1 MSLNKLMLAEITKN
15 LQKAT
20 KFKRPKNQWQ
30 DPGEITEVNS
40 RNITMRGVNY
50 PVLGVG
56 ADGYTQMM
64 QPEMDYEFPQGPVVE
79 YPMMQ
84 PGGQY
89 GDGTAH
95 KISVPLTKE
104 QIKANQ
110 IAKLAKEAQKNQ
122 ASIGTRTGTPTK
134 LRKQLYDERLN
145 AERFQKLL
153 SGADVVTDL
162 MQLGNFIPHPIAQAV
177 GKAGNYLGAGVD
189 AFQAGM
195 ETRKGNYDN
204 TAMNAASVVLPNFL
218 ASKTFRRNSKY
229 LQPGQ
234 PLYPLSPQAGILPG
248 GYTRTNYIEPFIK
261 VRGMTD
267 KNLLANRALLGALT
281 AETMYDSKKQGGEM
295 IRRADG
301 SYSRRGLWDNIRAN
315 KGSGKKPTKQMLEQ
329 ERKIKAQE
337 KQFGGQL
344 LNDLDMYNYYNPMM
358 DYMAKGGEPQ
368 NAGFQALP
376 DYVQNKI
383 MANMAYGGYIPEMM
397 HGGFYMQDG
406 GEPDGGMAI
415 GQIQASIDK
424 LMNLRKFIQPDSDLE
439 PWISSKL
446 TLMDHYTDA
455 VNDYMQYNPE
465 AQEGEEY
472 EEDEM
477 MMMAEGGGI
486 PQRYKNMGFN
496 KVGVKKKSTR
506 PGKKWMVLA
515 KKGDQYKVVHGGY
528 KGMQDFTQHR
538 NEGRRK
544 NFWNRMGGK
553 GSSKATDPF
562 SPLYWHKRFGT
573 WEEGGQVDDVFAN
586 GGYVPVGA
594 PTPQIPIS
602 REYMQ
607 KLTDRY
613 NQHYSKVSNIQS
625 PMRPAFSKDDGY
637 DSFWYDEYLPSLK
650 PNIRS
655 ASGYLVKDAKD
666 PNEKRF
672 VETEKKYP
680 PNLGKNKD
688 NRFSTEWVEN
698 YEIQERP
705 SARLESDIVNALADK
720 SRQMSPFLRGNYRNG
735 GYIGYDGKRHMSN
748 TPTWSGNVGYQTGGS
763 ISDEERAFEEQQMRD
778 AEAYN
783 VPASQIRIPVEF
795 QETAAPAA
803 KKAVRN
809 TGSVVDY
816 LASQG
821 QASDYATRAKL
832 AASMGIKNYR
842 GTADQNMALLQT
854 LSGAAPKD
862 IDNAVFDNDEPVWTD
877 KSDMPEI
884 VYKTKRRSIF
894 NNPNV
899 KVYSGPFPEQAELR
913 PSSTQLKGTSSKLDP
928 YGTSLIRRDEPLVDS
943 ELQAEFRNQLLL
955 NAEIL
960 PQVGLPVGP
969 ALRAGAKLALSG
981 LRPAIIAGAIRMSPL
996 VDKAAKVA
1004 PKAIRAKAAV
1014 NVPKNAVSWA
1024 DKLTPPLQRSLERV
1038 RWGNLSMAD
1047 KLAAAKKGASAFKK
1061 DGGIHINPANKGKF
1075 TASAQRAG
1083 MGVQE
1088 FAQHVMANRED
1099 YSPTQVKRANFARNA
1114 AKWNKQQGGPVVGDE
1129 MDVTPAQLEYL
1140 RQMGYEFEMI

>member
-84 PGGQY
+84 IGGEY
-89 GDGTAH
+89 ADNTAH
-95 KISVPLTKE
+95 KISVLLTKD

-110 IAKLAKEAQKNQ
+110 IANVARQAQKNQ
-122 ASIGTRTGTPTK
+122 TSVGNRTGTPNK
-134 LRKQLYDERLN
+134 LRKQLYDERLD
-145 AERFQKLL
+145 AENFQKLL
-153 SGADVVTDL
+153 SAADVVTDL
-162 MQLGNFIPHPIAQAV
+162 MQVGNFIPHPVAQGI
-177 GKAGNYLGAGVD
+177 GKMGNYLGAGVD
-189 AFQAGM
+189 AFQVGT
-195 ETRKGNYDN
+195 ETRKGNYTD
-204 TAMNAASVVLPNFL
+204 ALINAASVKLPDYL
-218 ASKTFRRNSKY
+218 ESQTFRRNSKY
-229 LQPGQ
+229 LKPGQ
-234 PLYPLSPQAGILPG
+234 PLYPFSPQAGILPG
-248 GYTRTNYIEPFIK
+248 GYSRTNYIEPFTK
-261 VRGMTD
+261 VKGMTD

-329 ERKIKAQE
+329 DRKIKAQE

-358 DYMAKGGEPQ
+358 DYMARGGEPQ

-397 HGGFYMQDG
+397 HGGFYMEEG

-415 GQIQASIDK
+415 GQIESSIDK

-515 KKGDQYKVVHGGY
+515 KKGSQYKVVHGGY

-553 GSSKATDPF
+553 SSSKATDPF

-573 WEEGGQVDDVFAN
+573 WEDGGEVDDVFAN
-586 GGYVPVGA
+586 GGY
-594 PTPQIPIS
+594 
-602 REYMQ
+602 
-607 KLTDRY
+607 
-613 NQHYSKVSNIQS
+613 
-625 PMRPAFSKDDGY
+625 
-637 DSFWYDEYLPSLK
+637 
-650 PNIRS
+650 
-655 ASGYLVKDAKD
+655 
-666 PNEKRF
+666 
-672 VETEKKYP
+672 
-680 PNLGKNKD
+680 
-688 NRFSTEWVEN
+688 
-698 YEIQERP
+698 
-705 SARLESDIVNALADK
+705 
-720 SRQMSPFLRGNYRNG
+720 
-735 GYIGYDGKRHMSN
+735 IGYDGRRHMSN

-763 ISDEERAFEEQQMRD
+763 VSDEERAFEEQMMRD

-783 VPASQIRIPVEF
+783 VPAPKIIIPAEF

-803 KKAVRN
+803 KKVVRN
-809 TGSVVDY
+809 TGSIVDY
-816 LASQG
+816 LASKG
-821 QASDYATRAKL
+821 KASDYNSRAKL

-842 GTADQNMALLQT
+842 GTADQNMALVQM
-854 LSGAAPKD
+854 LSNSSPTSITD
-862 IDNAVFDNDEPVWTD
+862 TTVDNNEPVWTD
-877 KSDMPEI
+877 KSYMPEI
-884 VYKTKRRSIF
+884 VVKGKRKSSSIF

-899 KVYSGPFPEQAELR
+899 KFYSGPFPEQAEVR
-913 PSSTQLKGTSSKLDP
+913 SSSTQLKGTSSKLDP
-928 YGTSLIRRDEPLVDS
+928 YGSSLIRRDEPLVDD

-955 NAEIL
+955 NAGIL
-960 PQVGLPVGP
+960 PQIGLPIGP
-969 ALRAGAKLALSG
+969 GLKAGATLAFNA

-996 VDKAAKVA
+996 VGKATQIA
-1004 PKAIRAKAAV
+1004 PKVIRAKGAT
-1014 NVPKNAVSWA
+1014 NIPKNAVNWA

-1088 FAQHVMANRED
+1088 FAQHVLANRED
-1099 YSPTQVKRANFARNA
+1099 YSSTQVKRANFARNA

>member
-110 IAKLAKEAQKNQ
+110 IAKLAREAQKNQ
-122 ASIGTRTGTPTK
+122 ASVGNRTGTPTK

-145 AERFQKLL
+145 AEKFQTLL

-162 MQLGNFIPHPIAQAV
+162 MQVGNFIPHPVAQGI
-177 GKAGNYLGAGVD
+177 GKMGNYLGAGVD
-189 AFQAGM
+189 AFQIGT
-195 ETRKGNYDN
+195 ETRKGNYTD
-204 TAMNAASVVLPNFL
+204 ALINAASVKLPDYL
-218 ASKTFRRNSKY
+218 ESQTFRRNSKY
-229 LQPGQ
+229 LKPGQ
-234 PLYPLSPQAGILPG
+234 PLYPFSPQAGILPG
-248 GYTRTNYIEPFIK
+248 GYSRTNYIEPFTK
-261 VRGMTD
+261 VKGMTD
-267 KNLLANRALLGALT
+267 KNLLANRALLGALI

-358 DYMAKGGEPQ
+358 DYMARGGEPQ

-415 GQIQASIDK
+415 GQIESSIDK

-515 KKGDQYKVVHGGY
+515 KKGSQYKVVHGGY

-586 GGYVPVGA
+586 GGYV
-594 PTPQIPIS
+594 
-602 REYMQ
+602 
-607 KLTDRY
+607 
-613 NQHYSKVSNIQS
+613 
-625 PMRPAFSKDDGY
+625 
-637 DSFWYDEYLPSLK
+637 
-650 PNIRS
+650 
-655 ASGYLVKDAKD
+655 
-666 PNEKRF
+666 
-672 VETEKKYP
+672 
-680 PNLGKNKD
+680 
-688 NRFSTEWVEN
+688 
-698 YEIQERP
+698 
-705 SARLESDIVNALADK
+705 
-720 SRQMSPFLRGNYRNG
+720 
-735 GYIGYDGKRHMSN
+735 GYDGKRHMSN

-783 VPASQIRIPVEF
+783 VPPPQIRIPVEF

-884 VYKTKRRSIF
+884 VYKAKRRSNSIF

-899 KVYSGPFPEQAELR
+899 KVYSGPFPEQSELR
-913 PSSTQLKGTSSKLDP
+913 SSSTQLKGTSSKLDP
-928 YGTSLIRRDEPLVDS
+928 YGSSLIRRDDPLVDD
-943 ELQAEFRNQLLL
+943 ELQSEFRNQLLL

-960 PQVGLPVGP
+960 PQFGLPVAP
-969 ALRAGAKLALSG
+969 AFKASTKLATLAFNG

-996 VDKAAKVA
+996 VNKGTQVA
-1004 PKAIRAKAAV
+1004 SKAIRAKAAA